1 MTEPQLSGA
10 DLAMQALRQAR
21 AAAKNQP
28 SKPRRRPT
36 IKRVD
41 RGSGR
46 DPKPVADLLDQLAVT
61 YNWQRPSAAG
71 LIMARWDRIAP
82 QLADRAV
89 PEHFDAETRTLHL
102 RPVHA
107 TAAATLRWE
116 APQIP
121 AALNQAVGSDTI
133 AKVKILQPGPPLRN
147 ASAVRSQDPEPVP
160 ATAAPAVAWELQEP
174 PAAFREA
181 LSAVRQAQAARR
193 DDPAQEI
200 RDRHFADIRG
210 TLRESPAAFTEAQ
223 AQQEHLEQQARPRDA
238 SEAEAVQ
245 QAAIRRARD
254 EKAGRA
260 PALPTV
266 FQRTA

>member
-1 MTEPQLSGA
+1 MTEPQMSGV

-21 AAAKNQP
+21 AAAKTQP
-28 SKPRRRPT
+28 SKSRRRPT
-36 IKRVD
+36 TRRAD

-102 RPVHA
+102 RAVHA

-121 AALNQAVGSDTI
+121 AALNKAIGSDAI
-133 AKVKILQPGPPLRN
+133 AKVKVLQPGSSRTA
-147 ASAVRSQDPEPVP
+147 ASVRSQVPEPAP
-160 ATAAPAVAWELQEP
+160 ATAPPTAAWELPEP

-181 LSAVRQAQAARR
+181 LSAVRQAQAVRR
-193 DDPAQEI
+193 EDPGQEV

-210 TLRESPAAFTEAQ
+210 TLREPSAAFTEAQ
-223 AQQEHLEQQARPRDA
+223 AQQEHLERQARPRDA
-238 SEAEAVQ
+238 GEAEAVR
-245 QAAIRRARD
+245 QAALRRARD

-260 PALPTV
+260 PEL
-266 FQRTA
+266 RTAFQQTA

>member
-1 MTEPQLSGA
+1 MTEPQMSGV

-21 AAAKNQP
+21 AAAKAQP

-36 IKRVD
+36 TKRVD

-46 DPKPVADLLDQLAVT
+46 DPKPVADLLDQLAVA

-121 AALNQAVGSDTI
+121 AALNKAVGSDAI
-133 AKVKILQPGPPLRN
+133 AKVKILQPGSSRN
-147 ASAVRSQDPEPVP
+147 ATSVRSQAPEPAP
-160 ATAAPAVAWELQEP
+160 PTAPPTATLELPEP

-181 LSAVRQAQAARR
+181 LSAVRQAQAARC

-210 TLRESPAAFTEAQ
+210 TLRESPAAFTEAE
-223 AQQEHLEQQARPRDA
+223 AQREHLEQHARPRDA
-238 SEAEAVQ
+238 SEAEAVR
-245 QAAIRRARD
+245 QAALRRARD
-254 EKAGRA
+254 QKAGRDPEIRTA
-260 PALPTV
+260 S
-266 FQRTA
+266 QRTA

>member
-1 MTEPQLSGA
+1 MTAPQLSGV

-21 AAAKNQP
+21 AAAKTQP

-36 IKRVD
+36 TRRVD

-82 QLADRAV
+82 QLADRAF
-89 PEHFDAETRTLHL
+89 PERFDAETRTLHL
-102 RPVHA
+102 RAVHA
-107 TAAATLRWE
+107 TAAAALRWE

-121 AALNQAVGSDTI
+121 AALNKVVGSDAI
-133 AKVKILQPGPPLRN
+133 AQVKILQPGASRN
-147 ASAVRSQDPEPVP
+147 AAAVHSQAPEPAP
-160 ATAAPAVAWELQEP
+160 ATASPTAAWELPEP
-174 PAAFREA
+174 PAVFREA

-193 DDPAQEI
+193 EDPAQEI

-238 SEAEAVQ
+238 SEAEAVR
-245 QAAIRRARD
+245 QAALRRARD
-254 EKAGRA
+254 EKAGRM

>member
-21 AAAKNQP
+21 AAAKAQP
-28 SKPRRRPT
+28 SKPRRHPT
-36 IKRVD
+36 TKRAD

-46 DPKPVADLLDQLAVT
+46 DPKPVADLLDQLAVA

-116 APQIP
+116 APRIP
-121 AALNQAVGSDTI
+121 AALNKAVGSDAI
-133 AKVKILQPGPPLRN
+133 ANVKILQPGPPRH
-147 ASAVRSQDPEPVP
+147 AAAVRSQAPEPTP
-160 ATAAPAVAWELQEP
+160 ATAPPAAAWDLPEP

-193 DDPAQEI
+193 EDPAQEI
-200 RDRHFADIRG
+200 RDRHFADTRG
-210 TLRESPAAFTEAQ
+210 TLREPHAAFTEAQ
-223 AQQEHLEQQARPRDA
+223 AQQEYLEQQARPRGA
-238 SEAEAVQ
+238 GEAEAVR
-245 QAAIRRARD
+245 QAALQRARD
-254 EKAGRA
+254 EKAGRG
-260 PALPTV
+260 PEVRTV